1 MYVDASRL
9 TGPLATSASAKLA
22 SRKSGPFQVDSVTR
36 GEDGSVT
43 AVKLDLT
50 LFGNKMA
57 DKHPTINIKHV
68 HPMRLSEKFLR
79 AAEELHTDQ
88 PPPVTLDE
96 DGGEH
101 FEVQDILAHR

>member
-57 DKHPTINIKHV
+57 DKHHHSTT
-68 HPMRLSEKFLR
+68 R
-79 AAEELHTDQ
+79 ALPRSWATC
-88 PPPVTLDE
+88 PVTITIYMDNCW
-96 DGGEH
+96 
-101 FEVQDILAHR
+101 